1 MTVFLSQTAPPG
13 FNASTIFYL
22 TLLFIFLTAI
32 ITTLVTRYSRDKC
45 LKFFHKY
52 HVTLERNRGST
63 TWGRLVVFSS
73 GLELVYDHPYTDH
86 RGHRK
91 TSTML
96 YQADLESNVLS
107 LMRYHGELNSEQKE
121 WREKQVKRTFNPGP
135 RRRLWRAIRNLI
147 NALRDGFNAAFGA
160 IVSQVSRMNPGSA
173 VLNTQATQVT
183 QIGQTLLNKF
193 GNAFEP
199 LLEQYIGR
207 PVIVDVVDSINP
219 NNVSNQFTGYLA
231 DYTQQWL
238 AVFNVEH
245 VVCETVRLK
254 LPDIPEG
261 QVAPPLPP
269 LPPPPGVGAPPPVLT
284 PAMVTEQGFEIRV
297 DRLRFKIL
305 NVRQQAMVVRR
316 LEREGFEPVE
326 VGATVPPS
334 GVFDMLARDGRGGT
348 LVIDIVDTL
357 DIIAPRKFATIRH
370 AGNLVPRPTLA
381 DELQLDQL
389 PLIPKKLASV
399 LGVETE
405 SSKSETADGVDASCE
420 VKKA

>member
-1 MTVFLSQTAPPG
+1 MGLAMTFAFLGQTVPA
-13 FNASTIFYL
+13 FSASTIFYL

-32 ITTLVTRYSRDKC
+32 VTTLVTRYSRDKC
-45 LKFFHKY
+45 LKLFHRY
-52 HVTLERNRGST
+52 HVTLERGRGST
-63 TWGRLVVFSS
+63 TWGKLKVFSS
-73 GLELVYDHPYTDH
+73 GVELLYDHPYTDI

-96 YQADLESNVLS
+96 YQADLDNNVLC
-107 LMRYHGELNSEQKE
+107 LLRHHEELSDKQQAL
-121 WREKQVKRTFNPGP
+121 REKQVRRTFNPGP
-135 RRRLWRAIRNLI
+135 QRRAWRSIRNI
-147 NALRDGFNAAFGA
+147 FNALKDGFNAAFGA

-173 VLNTQATQVT
+173 VLTTQANQVT

-207 PVIVDVVDSINP
+207 PVIIDIADAINP

-245 VVCETVRLK
+245 VACEKVRLK
-254 LPDIPEG
+254 LPELPEG
-261 QVAPPLPP
+261 QPAAALPP
-269 LPPPPGVGAPPPVLT
+269 LPPPPGIGAPPPVL
-284 PAMVTEQGFEIRV
+284 PPPLVAEQGFEVRL

-305 NVRQQAMVVRR
+305 NTRQQTMVIRR

-326 VGATVPPS
+326 FGAAIPPS
-334 GVFDMLARDGRGGT
+334 GTFDMAARDGRGGT
-348 LVIDIVDTL
+348 LVIDLVDTI
-357 DIIAPRKFATIRH
+357 DVIAPRKFATVRH
-370 AGNLVPRPTLA
+370 AGNFVDRPGVL

-389 PLIPKKLASV
+389 PLIPKSLAGV
-399 LGVETE
+399 LGREKPEDAHV
-405 SSKSETADGVDASCE
+405 VDATCQP
-420 VKKA
+420 KK